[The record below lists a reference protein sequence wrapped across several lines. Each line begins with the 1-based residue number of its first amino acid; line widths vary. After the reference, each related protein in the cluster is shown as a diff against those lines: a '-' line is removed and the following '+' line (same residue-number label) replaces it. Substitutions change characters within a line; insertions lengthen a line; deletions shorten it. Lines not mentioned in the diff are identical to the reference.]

1 MKQPK
6 TEPAQPASMSS
17 EKDLLQL
24 ANEQLRKKERL
35 LREAKKK
42 LEGLE
47 GRNLENKS
55 KNELLMLQK
64 QLTDV

>member
-1 MKQPK
+1 M
-6 TEPAQPASMSS
+6 
-17 EKDLLQL
+17 LLV

-42 LEGLE
+42 LETLE

-55 KNELLMLQK
+55 KNELILLQK
-64 QLTDV
+64 QLADVSKLINFTLEKTKH

>member
-1 MKQPK
+1 M
-6 TEPAQPASMSS
+6 
-17 EKDLLQL
+17 LLI

-42 LEGLE
+42 LEALE

-55 KNELLMLQK
+55 KNELILLQK
-64 QLTDV
+64 QLADVSKIISYTLEKTKH